1 MNRNMVL
8 RTDLKISKHT
18 LPPHHQGRIGSDPP
32 HVFRP
37 QHRGPHTR
45 AWKQGYHPILLEIP
59 IVPGPQNL
67 FIDLRISPQIPFT
80 ILLPILSQTMPQRSP
95 PQKRPL
101 NTTYNGVYID
111 TFLACCKQSIT
122 GSKMPELND
131 GQNAKPTFS
140 VLM

>member
-18 LPPHHQGRIGSDPP
+18 LPPHPPPIPPPIPPPPHHQGRIGSDPP

-37 QHRGPHTR
+37 RHRGPHTR

-101 NTTYNGVYID
+101 NTTYNGVYRHISGM
-111 TFLACCKQSIT
+111 L
-122 GSKMPELND
+122 
-131 GQNAKPTFS
+131 
-140 VLM
+140 